1 MNCAST
7 PSGDIS
13 TSQAADIQ
21 CDRRRAESILWWSL
35 RLTCQKQQNLIS
47 NTKHGTILTFI
58 LSTVHKYIIY
68 TQTIQYNK
76 TTSQQNMKCR
86 FINQTSAK
94 LSPAHIN
101 LTASQC
107 DDVIGKKDG
116 WDFFVRNFKKF
127 KFNVLQ
133 MTLGECFQTRHS
145 VHVGTLTII
154 YMMVQKLHKSVGA
167 FTDASNQTVVSI
179 FWPPCTY
186 V

>member
-1 MNCAST
+1 
-7 PSGDIS
+7 
-13 TSQAADIQ
+13 
-21 CDRRRAESILWWSL
+21 LWWSL

-107 DDVIGKKDG
+107 DDTLSLEKRMDG
-116 WDFFVRNFKKF
+116 IFLFKFKKF

-133 MTLGECFQTRHS
+133 MTLGECFQTRHN

-154 YMMVQKLHKSVGA
+154 YTMVQKLHKSGGA